1 MESSDL
7 LHLRAVV
14 ARFFIFALWLHLPLL
29 LVIGL
34 VNDTSWLAALIMAAI
49 ANGVATAAW
58 LSDRQSAF
66 CRYAIAIALIMM
78 VSLIVWLAHGPLQ
91 IDMHMYYFAAYATL
105 AAFCDWR
112 VIVLAAAVTA
122 LHHLGL
128 NFIMPLAV
136 FPDGANFWRV
146 LLHAGMVVIES
157 AVLIWLTQHLDR
169 LFAASQS
176 ALDAMA
182 EAGRREKEL
191 NAERAQINEQAQA
204 ERRRITLEMADRFEA
219 NIKSMVDRLA
229 EATRSMQE
237 TSGRLATA
245 AGSNRSEAQGAVGV
259 LAETTG
265 SVHAVAS
272 AVETLA
278 ATTEAIGRQVRQSAT
293 ISTKA
298 VDEARR
304 TDATVQGLA
313 EAAQRIGEVVQLIND
328 IASQTNLLALN
339 ATIEAARAGEAGKG
353 FAVVASEVKSLA
365 SQTAKAT
372 EDIAAQ
378 IGQIQAATKRGGRGD
393 PRHRRHHRRN
403 QRDLGVDLLGG
414 GGAGRRDARHRR
426 FGATGGVGRDRRVA
440 DGGGGQRDG
449 HGQWRLRRRYARGH
463 GPALRAHRHSARRA
477 RAFPRAGA
485 RRLKRARGVVPAYP
499 AP

>member
-1 MESSDL
+1 MTASTENRMESSGL
-7 LHLRAVV
+7 LQLRAAV
-14 ARFFIFALWLHLPLL
+14 ARFFIVALWLHLPLL

-34 VNDTSWLAALIMAAI
+34 ANGTAWLAALAIGAI
-49 ANGVATAAW
+49 AAGVATAAW
-58 LSDRQSAF
+58 FQDEQSPF
-66 CRYAIAIALIMM
+66 CRYAIAVALITM

-128 NFIMPLAV
+128 NFIMPLAI
-136 FPDGANFWRV
+136 FPEGANLWRV
-146 LLHAGMVVIES
+146 LLHAAVVVIEA
-157 AVLIWLTQHLDR
+157 AVLIWLTQHLAR

-191 NAERAQINEQAQA
+191 SAERAQMSEQAQA
-204 ERRRITLEMADRFEA
+204 DRRRITLEMADRFEA
-219 NIKSMVDRLA
+219 SIKATVDRLS

-237 TSGRLATA
+237 TSNRLAA
-245 AGSNRSEAQGAVGV
+245 AASSNRGEAQGAVGV
-259 LAETTG
+259 LGETTQ
-265 SVHAVAS
+265 SVHAVAA
-272 AVETLA
+272 AVETLS
-278 ATTEAIGRQVRQSAT
+278 ATTDAIGRQVAQSAT

-365 SQTAKAT
+365 NQTAKAT
-372 EDIAAQ
+372 EDIASQ
-378 IGQIQAATKRGGRGD
+378 IGQIQAATRQAVEAIRGIGGTIGEISDISVSISSAVQEQGDATRGIATSV
-393 PRHRRHHRRN
+393 
-403 QRDLGVDLLGG
+403 QQ
-414 GGAGRRDARHRR
+414 AAS
-426 FGATGGVGRDRRVA
+426 GATGASQTVA
-440 DGGGGQRDG
+440 AVSETATANGTSAEEM
-449 HGQWRLRRRYARGH
+449 LA
-463 GPALRAHRHSARRA
+463 ASARLSELTGNLHGEVARFLAQVRA
-477 RAFPRAGA
+477 A
-485 RRLKRARGVVPAYP
+485 
-499 AP
+499 